1 MVRNKKKLIKLLKR
15 GDEEAFSQL
24 VNTYSRRLFAYAVS
38 LSGDYSFAKDIV
50 QEVFLKT
57 FEHRKRLNPDFS
69 IEGFLYRS
77 TYNQFINTYHKN
89 ISLLKLHDEY
99 VKYLNQSIEENN
111 YQDFDK
117 MINILNKAIEKLPKK
132 CKEIFLLS
140 KKEGYTN
147 MEISEILSISIK
159 TVESQIT
166 IAFKKI
172 KKHTDSHSF

>member
-1 MVRNKKKLIKLLKR
+1 MVRNKKKLVELLKR
-15 GDEEAFSQL
+15 GDEEAFSKL

-38 LSGDYSFAKDIV
+38 LSGDYSLAKDIV
-50 QEVFLKT
+50 QEVLLKT
-57 FEHRKRLNPDFS
+57 FEHRKKLNPDFS

-111 YQDFDK
+111 YQDYDK
-117 MINILNKAIEKLPKK
+117 MINIMNKAIEKLPKK

-172 KKHTDSHSF
+172 KKYTDSYSF

>member
-1 MVRNKKKLIKLLKR
+1 MSSKKEFVNLLKS
-15 GDEEAFSQL
+15 GDDKAFSQL
-24 VNTYSRRLFAYAVS
+24 VNLYSRRLFAYAIS

-50 QEVFLKT
+50 QEVLLKT
-57 FEHRKRLNPDFS
+57 FEFRKKLNPDYS
-69 IEGFLYRS
+69 IESFLYRS

-89 ISLLKLHDEY
+89 RSLLKLHDEY
-99 VKYLNQSIEENN
+99 VKYLNQTIEDSDDVN
-111 YQDFDK
+111 FDK
-117 MINILNKAIEKLPKK
+117 MLYIMNKAIEKLPKK

-147 MEISEILSISIK
+147 MEISEILRISIK

-172 KKHTDSHSF
+172 KKQTDSYIFQ